1 MAVFDLLVLVVLGLS
16 VVVSMVRGVV
26 AEIASLITWLVAL
39 MAARVMA
46 PVTAQMVFT
55 RVDSPVFANVL
66 AFIVVFITTYFLLS
80 CAQKLLTSA
89 IQAIGLGGIN
99 KFFGALF
106 GLIKGTFL
114 ITVVVL
120 LCALTDLPRTEDW
133 KNAQLAPTLEQLA
146 LLTVPYLPAFVA
158 GRIHYSPSSE

>member
-26 AEIASLITWLVAL
+26 AEIASLSTWLVAL
-39 MAARVMA
+39 MAARVLS

-133 KNAQLAPTLEQLA
+133 KNAQLAPTFEQLA

>member
-16 VVVSMVRGVV
+16 IVVSMVRGVV
-26 AEIASLITWLVAL
+26 AEIASLINWLVAL
-39 MAARVMA
+39 MAARVLS

-133 KNAQLAPTLEQLA
+133 KNAHLAPTFEQLA

>member
-1 MAVFDLLVLVVLGLS
+1 M
-16 VVVSMVRGVV
+16 
-26 AEIASLITWLVAL
+26 
-39 MAARVMA
+39 
-46 PVTAQMVFT
+46 
-55 RVDSPVFANVL
+55 
-66 AFIVVFITTYFLLS
+66 
-80 CAQKLLTSA
+80 
-89 IQAIGLGGIN
+89 GGIN

-133 KNAQLAPTLEQLA
+133 KNAQLAPTFEQLA

>member
-133 KNAQLAPTLEQLA
+133 KNAQLAPIFEQLA